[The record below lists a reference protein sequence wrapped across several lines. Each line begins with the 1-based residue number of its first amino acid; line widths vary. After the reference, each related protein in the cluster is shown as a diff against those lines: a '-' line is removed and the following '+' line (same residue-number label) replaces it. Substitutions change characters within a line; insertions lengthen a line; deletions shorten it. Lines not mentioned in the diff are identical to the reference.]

1 MFIQLKDHKAHV
13 YVKNDID
20 SSKNNFIFI
29 PGAGMD
35 HRTLSM
41 FDFGSIEDN
50 YNIIAIDLPG
60 HGYTSGPLIHDVEGH
75 TKFCEELLQ
84 HLNLSDCVFAGHS
97 WGGLV
102 ALDLS
107 LKVSNKMTICM
118 NIAYPF
124 LVGELLLDHAKGNL
138 DQAVEFL
145 TKYGVY
151 KFPDVEIK
159 TQGFGVKGSGFYGRS
174 KGEIKSPYGTK
185 TVESDPEREIKLYP
199 LKRLFNQ
206 AQKEISSIDLK
217 SCNKFRLSDDQI
229 ANLNNVKFIFC
240 DKDKLARYNSE
251 NTILQNLRLGED
263 IFILNETGHFPF
275 FEDPVQLKTALT
287 KVLVSDV
294 SK

>member
-1 MFIQLKDHKAHV
+1 MFIQLKDHKAHLFI
-13 YVKNDID
+13 KNDLD
-20 SSKNNFIFI
+20 ASKKNFVFI

-41 FDFGSIEDN
+41 FKFGSLEEE
-50 YNIIAIDLPG
+50 YNIVAIDLPG

-75 TKFCEELLQ
+75 TKFCMELFE
-84 HLNLSDCVFAGHS
+84 HIELNNPIFVGHS

-107 LKVSNKMTICM
+107 LKVSNSMTICM

-124 LVGELLLDHAKGNL
+124 LVGDLLLEHAKGNL

-151 KFPDVEIK
+151 KFPEIEIK
-159 TQGFGVKGSGFYGRS
+159 TQGFGVKGSGFYGRT

-206 AQKEISSIDLK
+206 TQKEISSIDLK
-217 SCNKFRLSDDQI
+217 SCNKYRLRDSQLDE
-229 ANLNNVKFIFC
+229 LNNVKFIFC
-240 DKDKLARYNSE
+240 DKDKLARYDADNI
-251 NTILQNLRLGED
+251 ILKNLDLEKD

-275 FEDPVQLKTALT
+275 FEDPDQLEVTLLKILS
-287 KVLVSDV
+287 SDV
-294 SK
+294 K

>member
-1 MFIQLKDHKAHV
+1 MFIQLQCHKAHV
-13 YVKNDID
+13 FIKNGLDA
-20 SSKNNFIFI
+20 SKKNFVFI

-41 FDFGSIEDN
+41 FKFGSLEEE
-50 YNIIAIDLPG
+50 YNIVAIDLPG

-75 TKFCEELLQ
+75 TKFCIELFE
-84 HLNLSDCVFAGHS
+84 HIELNNPIFVGHS
-97 WGGLV
+97 WGGLI

-107 LKVSNKMTICM
+107 LKVSNTMTICM

-124 LVGELLLDHAKGNL
+124 LVGNLLLEHAKGNL

-151 KFPDVEIK
+151 RLPEVEIK

-185 TVESDPEREIKLYP
+185 TVESDPEREIQLYP

-206 AQKEISSIDLK
+206 TQKEISSIDLK
-217 SCNKFRLSDDQI
+217 SCNKFRLSDNQLGE
-229 ANLNNVKFIFC
+229 LNNVKFIFC
-240 DKDKLARYNSE
+240 HKDKLARYDSE
-251 NTILQNLRLGED
+251 NIILKNLELEKD
-263 IFILNETGHFPF
+263 IFILKETGHFPF
-275 FEDPVQLKTALT
+275 FEDPDQLQTILLKILS
-287 KVLVSDV
+287 SDA
-294 SK
+294 

>member
-1 MFIQLKDHKAHV
+1 MFIQLQCHKAHV
-13 YVKNDID
+13 FIKNGLDA
-20 SSKNNFIFI
+20 SKKNFVFI

-41 FDFGSIEDN
+41 FKFGSLEEE
-50 YNIIAIDLPG
+50 YNIVAIDLPG

-75 TKFCEELLQ
+75 TKFCIELFE
-84 HLNLSDCVFAGHS
+84 HIELNNPIFVGHS

-102 ALDLS
+102 ALNLS
-107 LKVSNKMTICM
+107 LKVSNTMTICM

-124 LVGELLLDHAKGNL
+124 LVGDLLLEHAKGNL

-151 KFPDVEIK
+151 RLPEVEIK

-185 TVESDPEREIKLYP
+185 TVESDPEREIQLYP

-206 AQKEISSIDLK
+206 TQKEISSIDLK
-217 SCNKFRLSDDQI
+217 SCNKFRLNDNQLGE
-229 ANLNNVKFIFC
+229 LNNVKFIFC
-240 DKDKLARYNSE
+240 HKDRLARYDSE
-251 NTILQNLRLGED
+251 NIILKNLELEKD
-263 IFILNETGHFPF
+263 IFILKETGHFPF
-275 FEDPVQLKTALT
+275 FEDPDQLQTILLKILS
-287 KVLVSDV
+287 SDA
-294 SK
+294 

>member
-13 YVKNDID
+13 YVKNNIEPNKD
-20 SSKNNFIFI
+20 NFIFI

-41 FDFGSIEDN
+41 FDFGSIEDSH
-50 YNIIAIDLPG
+50 NIIAIDLPG
-60 HGYTSGPLIHDVEGH
+60 HGYTSGPLIYDVGGH
-75 TKFCEELLQ
+75 TEYCVELLQ
-84 HLNLSDCVFAGHS
+84 HLNLSNYVFAGHS

-107 LKVSNKMTICM
+107 LKVSSKMTICM

-124 LVGELLLDHAKGNL
+124 LVGDLLLDHAKGNL

-206 AQKEISSIDLK
+206 TQKEISSIDLK
-217 SCNKFRLSDDQI
+217 SCNKFRLQDKQI
-229 ANLNNVKFIFC
+229 SKLNNIKYIFC
-240 DKDKLARYNSE
+240 DKDKLARYDPE
-251 NTILQNLRLGED
+251 NIILQNLELDKD

-275 FEDPVQLKTALT
+275 FEDPHQLKTTLLKALA
-287 KVLVSDV
+287 SDA
-294 SK
+294 S

>member
-1 MFIQLKDHKAHV
+1 MFIQLKDNKAHI
-13 YVKNDID
+13 YIKNGLDD
-20 SSKNNFIFI
+20 SKMNFIFI

-41 FDFGSIEDN
+41 FKFGSLEEE

-75 TKFCEELLQ
+75 TKFCIELFE
-84 HLNLSDCVFAGHS
+84 HIELNNPIFVGHS

-107 LKVSNKMTICM
+107 LKVSNSMTICM

-124 LVGELLLDHAKGNL
+124 LVGDLLLEHAKGNL

-151 KFPDVEIK
+151 KFPEIEIK
-159 TQGFGVKGSGFYGRS
+159 TQGFGVKGSGFYGRG

-185 TVESDPEREIKLYP
+185 TVELDPEREIKLYP

-206 AQKEISSIDLK
+206 TQKEISSIDLK
-217 SCNKFRLSDDQI
+217 SCNKYRLSDCQLDK
-229 ANLNNVKFIFC
+229 LDNVKFIFC
-240 DKDKLARYNSE
+240 DKDKLARYDADNI
-251 NTILQNLRLGED
+251 ILKNLIIEKD

-275 FEDPVQLKTALT
+275 FEDPDQLETTLIKILS
-287 KVLVSDV
+287 SDV
-294 SK
+294 K

>member
-1 MFIQLKDHKAHV
+1 MFIQLKDHKAHLFI
-13 YVKNDID
+13 KNDLD
-20 SSKNNFIFI
+20 ASKKNFVFI

-41 FDFGSIEDN
+41 FKFASLEEE
-50 YNIIAIDLPG
+50 YNIVAIDLPG

-75 TKFCEELLQ
+75 TKFCMELFE
-84 HLNLSDCVFAGHS
+84 HIELNNPIFVGHS

-107 LKVSNKMTICM
+107 LKVSNSMTICM

-124 LVGELLLDHAKGNL
+124 LVGDLLLEHAKGNL

-151 KFPDVEIK
+151 KFPEIEIK
-159 TQGFGVKGSGFYGRS
+159 TQGFGVKGSGFYGRT

-185 TVESDPEREIKLYP
+185 TVESAPEREIKLYP

-206 AQKEISSIDLK
+206 TQKEISSIDLK
-217 SCNKFRLSDDQI
+217 SCNKYRLRDSQLDE
-229 ANLNNVKFIFC
+229 LNNVKFIFC
-240 DKDKLARYNSE
+240 DKDKLARYDADN
-251 NTILQNLRLGED
+251 NILKNLDLEKD

-275 FEDPVQLKTALT
+275 FEDPDQLEVTLLKILS
-287 KVLVSDV
+287 SDV
-294 SK
+294 K